1 MKIKFTAHA
10 KKISV
15 RKNTVNVSKWV
26 LNVINTADVKIVA
39 IKKKFNNQI
48 LKILT
53 IKRKNL

>member
-15 RKNTVNVSKWV
+15 WKNTVNVSKWV

-48 LKILT
+48 LKILA